1 MAEAAEEPFE
11 RRAVADELRLSP
23 GDLRGLVEHV
33 EGLGLAL
40 GGEDERPPVLMR
52 AGRQFLR
59 LGCVF
64 DEDALGFLPRTIDDL
79 FARRA
84 LLCGGSVLVDTLRGD
99 LIAGKGV
106 EHAREIVPPA
116 FDRAVDEG
124 LALNLFAAAVSLM
137 TRLSTKQP
145 AGYVAEE
152 VIAVSLINEAR
163 AWLELEADSGELLA
177 RTAAA
182 AIDALPDL
190 FALFEDDDVLRM
202 FDMREPA
209 DAALDG
215 VSDTA
220 LWLGVADQRLEAW
233 FIPFGGVA
241 PTGYLD
247 DRPQS

>member
-1 MAEAAEEPFE
+1 
-11 RRAVADELRLSP
+11 
-23 GDLRGLVEHV
+23 
-33 EGLGLAL
+33 
-40 GGEDERPPVLMR
+40 
-52 AGRQFLR
+52 
-59 LGCVF
+59 VF
-64 DEDALGFLPRTIDDL
+64 DEHALGFLPRTIDDL

-84 LLCGGSVLVDTLRGD
+84 FLCGGSVLVDTFRGD

-116 FDRAVDEG
+116 FERAVDEG
-124 LALNLFAAAVSLM
+124 LAFNLFAAAVSLM
-137 TRLSTKQP
+137 TRLSTEQP
-145 AGYVAEE
+145 AGCVAEE

-163 AWLELEADSGELLA
+163 AWLELEADSGELSA
-177 RTAAA
+177 PTAAA
-182 AIDALPDL
+182 AIDVLSDL

-209 DAALDG
+209 DAVLDG

>member
-1 MAEAAEEPFE
+1 
-11 RRAVADELRLSP
+11 LC
-23 GDLRGLVEHV
+23 
-33 EGLGLAL
+33 
-40 GGEDERPPVLMR
+40 
-52 AGRQFLR
+52 

-64 DEDALGFLPRTIDDL
+64 DDDALGFLPRTIDDL

-84 LLCGGSVLVDTLRGD
+84 LLCGGSVLVATFRGD

-106 EHAREIVPPA
+106 EHPREMVPPA

-124 LALNLFAAAVSLM
+124 MARNLFAAAVSLM
-137 TRLSTKQP
+137 TRLSTEQP
-145 AGYVAEE
+145 AGCVAEE
-152 VIAVSLINEAR
+152 VIAVSLIKEAR
-163 AWLELEADSGELLA
+163 AWLELEADSGELSA

-182 AIDALPDL
+182 AIDVLPDL
-190 FALFEDDDVLRM
+190 FALLEDDDVLRM

-215 VSDTA
+215 VRTPHCRSVSPISD
-220 LWLGVADQRLEAW
+220 WRAW

>member
-1 MAEAAEEPFE
+1 
-11 RRAVADELRLSP
+11 
-23 GDLRGLVEHV
+23 
-33 EGLGLAL
+33 
-40 GGEDERPPVLMR
+40 MR

-64 DEDALGFLPRTIDDL
+64 DEDALRFLPRTIDDL

-84 LLCGGSVLVDTLRGD
+84 LLS
-99 LIAGKGV
+99 
-106 EHAREIVPPA
+106 
-116 FDRAVDEG
+116 
-124 LALNLFAAAVSLM
+124 
-137 TRLSTKQP
+137 RLSTEQP
-145 AGYVAEE
+145 AGCVAEE

-163 AWLELEADSGELLA
+163 AWLELEADSGEFSA
-177 RTAAA
+177 RTAAG
-182 AIDALPDL
+182 AIDVLPDL

-209 DAALDG
+209 DAVIDG
-215 VSDTA
+215 VSDAA

-241 PTGYLD
+241 PTGYVD